1 MTGQNN
7 QFLNPVSTNGK
18 IFDRTHAA
26 RLFVADNY
34 KLAPKYS
41 FLYYVK
47 FDQDE
52 RISRNSNS
60 SIIETGKLVQSVSLP
75 KFSVDNKILNSYNR
89 PNNIQTKLKYDPV
102 NITFHD
108 DSNNTVLDFWRDYYD
123 YHYRDGDYKGSSDST
138 TSNYQQKHKYNFN
151 NSAPLNS
158 WGYSLRNKSNDTHY
172 LKNIRIYSLNR
183 GTFTEYILVNP
194 IITSFQHGQHTA
206 GENSPMTHTMTVNY
220 EAVLYYWGFVTEA
233 TIPGML
239 DLHYDRR
246 PSSLTPNGLGS
257 PGGTGGF
264 ARPRVFGARGVFGN
278 GGILSTTDQIIGDIG
293 SGNLGGAI
301 TKGFKAFQNNKGV
314 NLKDIAKMEAKQ
326 ALIKGILT
334 QTNPFSGVNI
344 PVISNL
350 AKGVGGAV
358 EEGADWASKKFGVKQ
373 AAQDAA
379 GSKIGAGYAKAA
391 AAGTSTVS
399 YDTNSK
405 LQQNNSAGENGL
417 TSNGVNV
424 STNKPGE
431 NVFNSPTYRLPKDT
445 SADINADF
453 QPVQLNGSVQG
464 PNNAASLR
472 AAQDRAAGNS
482 NAANPGTPA
491 AGVAFNQGGTRPSP
505 ASDAGS
511 NYEPQTGGT
520 GASSYIPYYARPMNN
535 PPRQETSSQGTVN
548 PERKA
553 APIPG
558 LQGGGGT
565 II

>member
-1 MTGQNN
+1 
-7 QFLNPVSTNGK
+7 
-18 IFDRTHAA
+18 
-26 RLFVADNY
+26 
-34 KLAPKYS
+34 
-41 FLYYVK
+41 
-47 FDQDE
+47 
-52 RISRNSNS
+52 
-60 SIIETGKLVQSVSLP
+60 
-75 KFSVDNKILNSYNR
+75 
-89 PNNIQTKLKYDPV
+89 
-102 NITFHD
+102 
-108 DSNNTVLDFWRDYYD
+108 
-123 YHYRDGDYKGSSDST
+123 
-138 TSNYQQKHKYNFN
+138 
-151 NSAPLNS
+151 
-158 WGYSLRNKSNDTHY
+158 
-172 LKNIRIYSLNR
+172 
-183 GTFTEYILVNP
+183 
-194 IITSFQHGQHTA
+194 
-206 GENSPMTHTMTVNY
+206 MTHTMTVNY
-220 EAVLYYWGFVTEA
+220 EAVLYYWGYVTDS

-301 TKGFKAFQNNKGV
+301 VKGFKSFQNNKGV

-326 ALIKGILT
+326 ALIRGILT

-350 AKGVGGAV
+350 AKGVGGAI
-358 EEGADWASKKFGVKQ
+358 EEGADWASKKFGVRQ
-373 AAQDAA
+373 ASQDAE
-379 GSKIGAGYAKAA
+379 GSRIGAGYAKAA

-405 LQQNNSAGENGL
+405 LQQNNSAGETGL

-424 STNKPGE
+424 STNQPGE

-464 PNNAASLR
+464 PNNADSLR
-472 AAQDRAAGNS
+472 RAQNRAAGIEDTS
-482 NAANPGTPA
+482 STA
-491 AGVAFNQGGTRPSP
+491 PSDG
-505 ASDAGS
+505 A

-535 PPRQETSSQGTVN
+535 PPRKDTSNQGTVN